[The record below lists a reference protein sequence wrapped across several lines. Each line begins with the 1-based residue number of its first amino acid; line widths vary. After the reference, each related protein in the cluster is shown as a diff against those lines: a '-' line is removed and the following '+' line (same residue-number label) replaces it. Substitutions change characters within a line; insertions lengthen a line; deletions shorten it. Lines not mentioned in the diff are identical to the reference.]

1 MLGTHSRPRL
11 GEGEALAPAVR
22 RAPLLRRLLA
32 QDAVQLREV
41 VPRRQEA
48 GLVLEDRVAVRVVS
62 RSSAAGVRR
71 TMLPDERANGL
82 RPTVVNVAGRVAQQV
97 LQQVVLHVA
106 WLVVEL
112 MLRSERSV
120 RVVHHREIV
129 VAILAQRGSL
139 LDQQGVD
146 YALHPPRAEAMAEG
160 FTAAGAGLSHLALM
174 RVREARRGVATLRPQ
189 PAECERAGRQV
200 RGGGRHAQ
208 ARTWWHGAR
217 RGQVCEGRYIFHW
230 ETPWNGGKE
239 EKLSLRKKY
248 LHSLR
253 T

>member
-97 LQQVVLHVA
+97 LQQVDMEEHHLLVHTVQQLVEMVDTTEGV
-106 WLVVEL
+106 LVV
-112 MLRSERSV
+112 
-120 RVVHHREIV
+120 I
-129 VAILAQRGSL
+129 
-139 LDQQGVD
+139 
-146 YALHPPRAEAMAEG
+146 
-160 FTAAGAGLSHLALM
+160 
-174 RVREARRGVATLRPQ
+174 
-189 PAECERAGRQV
+189 
-200 RGGGRHAQ
+200 
-208 ARTWWHGAR
+208 
-217 RGQVCEGRYIFHW
+217 
-230 ETPWNGGKE
+230 
-239 EKLSLRKKY
+239 
-248 LHSLR
+248 
-253 T
+253 